1 MTDYEKYQNIVD
13 ECREECNRCLED
25 YRKARIDFSP
35 SACHYCKTGN
45 ELHSALMKI
54 SDAERKWGNL
64 DWNSSR
70 LQNYY
75 HG

>member
-25 YRKARIDFSP
+25 YRKAKIDFSP

-45 ELHSALMKI
+45 E
-54 SDAERKWGNL
+54 
-64 DWNSSR
+64 
-70 LQNYY
+70 
-75 HG
+75 